1 MRRWRCARHARALPT
16 AAAGPYD
23 LATAAGIEAGGGP
36 AMPPLPNAEDDLIDA
51 VPMSNSLRTLARRG
65 VVRRYRRDTLL
76 ITEGD
81 HGDTLYIIL
90 AGRLRAYSA
99 NLESEREV
107 TYGVYLP
114 GEYVGEMGLDG
125 GLRAANVVTLEAST
139 VVVVT
144 RPTLEAH
151 LREDPAFAFEL
162 LNKVIRRARA
172 ATMGLRQIALNDVY
186 GRVKALLE
194 ALAEPQGDGTLLVRE
209 RLTHKDIAQRLG
221 CTREMVSR
229 VMKDLER
236 AGCVASGADSR
247 LLVLLKRL
255 PARW

>member
-1 MRRWRCARHARALPT
+1 MPTPRA
-16 AAAGPYD
+16 
-23 LATAAGIEAGGGP
+23 
-36 AMPPLPNAEDDLIDA
+36 AEDDLIDIA
-51 VPMSNSLRTLARRG
+51 PMSDSLRALARRG

-81 HGDTLYIIL
+81 LGDTLYIIL

-99 NLESEREV
+99 NPDNEREV

-125 GLRAANVVTLEAST
+125 GPRAANVVTLEAST
-139 VVVVT
+139 VAVVT

-162 LNKVIRRARA
+162 LTKVIRRARA
-172 ATMGLRQIALNDVY
+172 ATLGLRQIALNDVY
-186 GRVKALLE
+186 GRLKALLE
-194 ALAEPQGDGTLLVRE
+194 ALAELQGDGSALVRE

-229 VMKDLER
+229 VMKSLEVGGYLR
-236 AGCVASGADSR
+236 VSSAG
-247 LLVLLKRL
+247 LVLAKPL
-255 PARW
+255 PGRW